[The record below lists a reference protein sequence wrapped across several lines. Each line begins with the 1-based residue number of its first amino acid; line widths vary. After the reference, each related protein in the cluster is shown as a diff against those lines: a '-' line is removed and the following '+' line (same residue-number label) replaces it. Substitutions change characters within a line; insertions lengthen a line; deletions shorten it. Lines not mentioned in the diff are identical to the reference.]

1 MTQVIETDELGQL
14 VLSSEV
20 LQQIKPH
27 TKYMVEAKAEGLV
40 IYPQTPILLD
50 QPAKLTSEQW
60 EAQWREVQEQV
71 SKSWPAGISAV
82 DVISEMRG

>member
-60 EAQWREVQEQV
+60 REVQEQV